1 MAEMT
6 MNEIETELVELREL
20 KAELAPMLD
29 MIARREKKIK
39 DALLELGEKPEVD
52 GVKVTFKSGRSGY
65 TRSTWNNKLLRGYAV
80 AHPEILAFVKETE
93 VSPVAPSV
101 ALSFG

>member
-6 MNEIETELVELREL
+6 MNEIEADLIELREL

-52 GVKVTFKSGRSGY
+52 GVKVSFRSGY
-65 TRSTWNNKLLRGYAV
+65 VRSSWNNKSLRGYAA
-80 AHPEILAFVKETE
+80 AHPEIMEFVKESE
-93 VSPVAPSV
+93 VSPSV